1 MNREW
6 EQATNITKI
15 HRLKLGP
22 SAGVDV
28 TIIPCAAGGGDDI
41 RCSYQLDFKD
51 GRFVVLFFHDFFR
64 QNEHT
69 TTFFKDIIPFL
80 PYDAGLPKVTING
93 EEWTV
98 VDLVKNELPFGIYK
112 ITMEINHYFNVW
124 DEDLEQYIQ
133 EPYNKKLTINV
144 SVLPIF
150 EDKYKSVSE

>member
-1 MNREW
+1 MNRKLKAILLGMLISICAVFGVACKEK
-6 EQATNITKI
+6 EIDYTKDELTITQI
-15 HRLKLGP
+15 QCF
-22 SAGVDV
+22 D
-28 TIIPCAAGGGDDI
+28 TC
-41 RCSYQLDFKD
+41 YFN
-51 GRFVVLFFHDFFR
+51 DFFR

-124 DEDLEQYIQ
+124 DENSEQYVQ
-133 EPYNKKLTINV
+133 EDYNKKLTLTV